1 MSKITSRES
10 LEQLRELSKKE
21 IDNNKCRILIC
32 AGTGCIAGGSG
43 AIYDKM
49 CDLVA
54 SNPNIE
60 VCFEPEV
67 AHGDGDIA
75 VKRAAVM
82 DSARW
87 VL

>member
-43 AIYDKM
+43 AIYD
-49 CDLVA
+49 L
-54 SNPNIE
+54 SLI
-60 VCFEPEV
+60 
-67 AHGDGDIA
+67 HI
-75 VKRAAVM
+75 
-82 DSARW
+82 
-87 VL
+87 

>member
-54 SNPNIE
+54 SNRIS
-60 VCFEPEV
+60 
-67 AHGDGDIA
+67 
-75 VKRAAVM
+75 K
-82 DSARW
+82 S
-87 VL
+87 VLSRKWPMETVISL

>member
-60 VCFEPEV
+60 VCF
-67 AHGDGDIA
+67 
-75 VKRAAVM
+75 
-82 DSARW
+82 
-87 VL
+87 